1 MLRTFLITAAT
12 ISLLSGCASNS
23 NTLDINPQ
31 ITLPQADPSLM
42 ATTISITGADRR
54 NTPALAQIS
63 RDNRLVNLTSS
74 RDMRFLL
81 QESLEK
87 QMTARGYMIGA
98 NGVVDLQIIV
108 NKLYAAVS
116 QGDLRYTINTEADI
130 AIIATA
136 KNGNKQIKNYRQRY
150 SVQGPFSA
158 SNSKITEAVNSTLSG
173 VITDMSQDTS
183 ISDFIKQNS
192 H

>member
-1 MLRTFLITAAT
+1 MLKTFLMAVTT
-12 ISLLSGCASNS
+12 LSVLSGCANTS
-23 NTLDINPQ
+23 NTLEINPQ
-31 ITLPQADPSLM
+31 ITLPQADPSLR

-54 NTPALAQIS
+54 NDPVLAKVS
-63 RDNRLVNLTSS
+63 RDNRLVDLTAS

-98 NGVVDLQIIV
+98 NGIVDLQIIV
-108 NKLYAAVS
+108 NKLYANVS
-116 QGDLRYTINTEADI
+116 QGDLRYSINTEADI
-130 AIIATA
+130 AIVATA

-183 ISDFIKQNS
+183 VSDFIKQNA